1 MEVRLKDLAAN
12 LQKELGKF
20 GVIGLIAFSIDLVI
34 FNFLRFAG
42 GEGVLFDKP
51 LTAKVISV
59 LFATTFAFAGNR
71 HWTFK
76 DRSRSTFRRQYTLF
90 FVFNLIGM
98 IISLLCLWV
107 SHYVLGYESALAD
120 NISANVIGLVL
131 GTMFRFWS
139 YHNWVFPT
147 QDATKEDNL
156 QAN

>member
-1 MEVRLKDLAAN
+1 MEVRLKDLISN

-20 GVIGLIAFSIDLVI
+20 GVIGLIAFSIDFVI
-34 FNFLRFAG
+34 FNYLRFAG

-59 LFATTFAFAGNR
+59 LFATTFAFVGNR

-76 DRSRSTFRRQYTLF
+76 DRNRSTLRRQYTLF

-139 YHNWVFPT
+139 YHNWVFP
-147 QDATKEDNL
+147 KEVSITEKN
-156 QAN
+156 